1 MITSTWQMAVQRAF
15 SNSKIYNCELSID
28 GKTWIKHQ
36 LQRIIF
42 NISKIM
48 SNILIIVKILNTI
61 KIYVCLH
68 GRVVMTQQKLNESK
82 MTSFCHQRIRQMSN
96 ILYFFIPHDLT
107 KNFQKFK
114 DIEIMLTQG
123 NTVFQ
128 LLIIMRFFAFYV

>member
-1 MITSTWQMAVQRAF
+1 
-15 SNSKIYNCELSID
+15 
-28 GKTWIKHQ
+28 
-36 LQRIIF
+36 
-42 NISKIM
+42 M
-48 SNILIIVKILNTI
+48 SNILIIVKKLNTML
-61 KIYVCLH
+61 IYVCLH

-123 NTVFQ
+123 NTVF
-128 LLIIMRFFAFYV
+128 